1 MAENCLIMLPP
12 TTLIIQHDPT
22 REHEHRHTHKQKHT
36 SKHKTK
42 HKQTQN
48 KTQTNSKKMATVKT
62 TSKTNASKAEFE
74 VNKKR
79 DREEAQGAAPQAGEK
94 KAKTS
99 EKAGEKAKT
108 GEKIQIKFSNGPY
121 SCHKV
126 TVKKMKILAK
136 ITVKKDFPVDSYND
150 PLLCKKLLQSIVD
163 SVGTVNALQ
172 RMVSSYQ
179 LPELKKGTAQVQHQ
193 TASFDDMYIAYHR
206 CNIRFVLTMLHQFDS
221 DEKYEQTIL
230 RQLEKKAF
238 ITRIQSI
245 GELFSLPHT
254 YGKAML
260 KLKGSE
266 HCRIE
271 GDPHYK
277 LTATFEIVGVEETHG
292 EVMNFEDETD
302 PRLFYPPPLE
312 KFVLAY
318 KLKNRH
324 NEKVPVSGEKYVQ
337 LSEDFNN
344 YIHNDDDIRQSL
356 SHVEWWRERWTERY
370 RKPKYKNYYRSG
382 RNPNP
387 DYKHLNLSQEIPD
400 VVLFRVKSEYE
411 FVREIK

>member
-1 MAENCLIMLPP
+1 
-12 TTLIIQHDPT
+12 
-22 REHEHRHTHKQKHT
+22 
-36 SKHKTK
+36 
-42 HKQTQN
+42 
-48 KTQTNSKKMATVKT
+48 MATVKT
-62 TSKTNASKAEFE
+62 TSKTNASKAEAS
-74 VNKKR
+74 KKR
-79 DREEAQGAAPQAGEK
+79 TYEAQGGVEK
-94 KAKTS
+94 
-99 EKAGEKAKT
+99 KAKT

-121 SCHKV
+121 SCDEV
-126 TVKKMKILAK
+126 TVKRKVFAK
-136 ITVKKDFPVDSYND
+136 ITVEKDFPGHCYDDSR
-150 PLLCKKLLQSIVD
+150 LCKQLLQSIVA
-163 SVGTVNALQ
+163 SVGTVNELQ
-172 RMVSSYQ
+172 RMISNYQ
-179 LPELKKGTAQVQHQ
+179 LPELKKGTAQVQHSDISDLYTEYGNDKCQ
-193 TASFDDMYIAYHR
+193 
-206 CNIRFVLTMLHQFDS
+206 IRFVLTMLHQFDS
-221 DEKYEQTIL
+221 DEKYYEEIIV
-230 RQLEKKAF
+230 RQREKEAR

-254 YGKAML
+254 YGKAMV

-266 HCRIE
+266 HFRVE
-271 GDPHYK
+271 DDVYYK
-277 LTATFEIVGVEETHG
+277 VTGKFEVVGVEETHG

-302 PRLFYPPPLE
+302 PRLFYPPPPE

-387 DYKHLNLSQEIPD
+387 DYEHLNLSQEIPD